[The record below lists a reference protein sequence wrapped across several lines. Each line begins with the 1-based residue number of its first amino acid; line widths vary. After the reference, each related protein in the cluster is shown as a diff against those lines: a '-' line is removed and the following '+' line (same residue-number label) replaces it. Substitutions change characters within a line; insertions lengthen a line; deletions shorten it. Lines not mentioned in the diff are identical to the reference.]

1 MAEQYLMADGSDDDF
16 RQTSPSRWV
25 CKNSYG
31 GDEAQI
37 KDFLRSVRY
46 HADWDPE
53 DAEQSRERVV
63 MTTMYVDGD
72 SPTSW
77 TVYQLEKD
85 EEIYAGRDTAVT
97 HCAEDDSLDLA
108 G

>member
-25 CKNSYG
+25 WKNSYG
-31 GDEAQI
+31 GDESQI

-53 DAEQSRERVV
+53 DAEQSQERVV

-72 SPTSW
+72 STTSW
-77 TVYQLEKD
+77 TVYQLVKEG
-85 EEIYAGRDTAVT
+85 ERYAGRDWVVT
-97 HCAEDDSLDLA
+97 YWL
-108 G
+108 